1 MNNKKIIEKID
12 KEIKHN
18 SIPLYYK
25 KYKPSKKIRD
35 EIINYK
41 KPFDQHFCNL
51 LNKYV
56 KPYHHHT
63 HIDCNFKN
71 IDNYKGK
78 YKISHLPKKLQEY
91 FYTTRPPSEFYYD
104 NKTKIG
110 KIVFYKFFLD
120 SKNTK
125 DTIEKD
131 YINHIKA
138 IQTFLSKHKF
148 RGLIL
153 DLRFH
158 LGGDMWPTIY
168 GFQSILANV
177 PFLIFTKDDKV
188 KKNDLYLTIDDK
200 PFTSINKMRLK
211 PIKMKENKIN
221 TDYPIS
227 IIIGEY
233 TYSSGE
239 IISAIFAG
247 KKNVKIFGKKS
258 GGGLS
263 ANDTIPITKNIT
275 LILTTSLVR
284 LTNGKFK
291 EYLIPDK
298 ITNSP
303 ITDAKK
309 WIIKYNKHFT
319 K

>member
-1 MNNKKIIEKID
+1 M
-12 KEIKHN
+12 
-18 SIPLYYK
+18 
-25 KYKPSKKIRD
+25 R
-35 EIINYK
+35 
-41 KPFDQHFCNL
+41 
-51 LNKYV
+51 
-56 KPYHHHT
+56 
-63 HIDCNFKN
+63 
-71 IDNYKGK
+71 
-78 YKISHLPKKLQEY
+78 
-91 FYTTRPPSEFYYD
+91 
-104 NKTKIG
+104 
-110 KIVFYKFFLD
+110 
-120 SKNTK
+120 
-125 DTIEKD
+125 
-131 YINHIKA
+131 
-138 IQTFLSKHKF
+138 
-148 RGLIL
+148 
-153 DLRFH
+153 
-158 LGGDMWPTIY
+158 PTIY

-188 KKNDLYLTIDDK
+188 KKNDLYKTIDDK

-227 IIIGEY
+227 IIIGKY

-247 KKNVKIFGKKS
+247 KKNVKVFGKKS

-275 LILTTSLVR
+275 LILTTLLIR